1 MLGGVGLKKNKEKI
15 ENTVYKCCFTGY
27 RPAKFPFRLSESDKA
42 YIDFE
47 NALFEGITN
56 LIEEGCKIFYTG
68 MAMGFDIIAAE
79 TVALIKKARKDLDIK
94 LICVVPFQNQEE
106 GFGSY
111 WREKYNRIIEDSD
124 EKIII
129 SDSYHKGCYQIRNK
143 YMVDNSDFVLTWF
156 DGKSGGTK
164 NTLDYAA
171 SKNRKIFNINDS
183 NIENYAFQ
191 TVFELI

>member
-1 MLGGVGLKKNKEKI
+1 MDNNLAR
-15 ENTVYKCCFTGY
+15 TCCFTGY
-27 RPAKFPFRLSESDKA
+27 RPEKFEFTLYEETKE
-42 YIDFE
+42 YLEFE
-47 NALFEGITN
+47 NKLYSAVFSLANQGVN
-56 LIEEGCKIFYTG
+56 RFYCG

-79 TVALIKKARKDLDIK
+79 TVVLLKKARKDLDIK
-94 LICVVPFQNQEE
+94 LICVVPFPNQED

-111 WREKYNRIIEDSD
+111 WKEKYNRIIDNSD

-164 NTLDYAA
+164 NTLDYA
-171 SKNRKIFNINDS
+171 SSRNRKIFNIN
-183 NIENYAFQ
+183 NENAENLAFQ

>member
-1 MLGGVGLKKNKEKI
+1 MKTNEEKI
-15 ENTVYKCCFTGY
+15 ENTGYKCCFTGY
-27 RPAKFPFRLSESDKA
+27 RPAKFPFRLSENDRA

-56 LIEEGCKIFYTG
+56 LIEEGCTIFYTG

-79 TVALIKKARKDLDIK
+79 TVVLLKKARKDLDIK
-94 LICVVPFQNQEE
+94 LICVVPFPNQED

-111 WREKYNRIIEDSD
+111 WKEKYNRIIDNSD

-143 YMVDNSDFVLTWF
+143 YMVDNSDFVLTWY

-164 NTLDYAA
+164 NTLDYAS
-171 SKNRKIFNINDS
+171 SKNRKIFNIN
-183 NIENYAFQ
+183 NVNAENLAFQ